1 MKVFLSSLA
10 AVSTIL
16 LLLDAL
22 WLGLVAPGFYRG
34 QIGHLLKPSFSLGPA
49 IAFYAVYAL
58 AITFLV
64 VVPALRA
71 GSLTQALITGAIFG
85 FAAYA
90 TYDLT
95 NQATLR
101 DWPILVTVVDLAWG
115 TFLTT
120 VVAGGATYLVQRF
133 LSL

>member
-1 MKVFLSSLA
+1 MKVFLTSLA
-10 AVSTIL
+10 ATSTIL
-16 LLLDAL
+16 LILDVL
-22 WLGLVAPGFYRG
+22 WLGLVAPAFYRS
-34 QIGHLLKPSFSLGPA
+34 QIGHLLKPSFSLAPA
-49 IAFYAVYAL
+49 IAFYVVYAL

-71 GSLTQALITGAIFG
+71 GSLTQALITGAVFG

-95 NQATLR
+95 NHATLR
-101 DWPILVTVVDLAWG
+101 DWPLIVTLVDLAWG

-133 LSL
+133 MSL